1 VCLWSFQL
9 RIPVSESSRGSS
21 TAACSNNNRISPNSA
36 FSALLLVVG
45 SPLFY
50 LALFQS
56 PAQQDV
62 VIGIQDSRNC
72 A

>member
-1 VCLWSFQL
+1 VW
-9 RIPVSESSRGSS
+9 
-21 TAACSNNNRISPNSA
+21 SNNNRIRPHSA
-36 FSALLLVVG
+36 FSALLLVVS